1 MIDRERQVA
10 SPALRRLTRRDLL
23 SLGAGAVGV
32 LALAA
37 CGGADPTPTIG
48 APPATGG
55 GVATGAATPV
65 GGTTAAATAAG
76 ALKRGGILKIAI
88 IGEAPAVADA
98 MFTTATIT
106 SNLAAQ
112 IFEGLFARDS
122 KYAARPLLVDK
133 HTVSPD
139 GKGYEFTLRKG
150 ITFHNGKE
158 LTSADVVASLK
169 RWGALTGRGKTIVG
183 RLVENGLAAKDPL
196 TVTMTFKEP
205 TGVLLDFL
213 ALAEAFIMPAEIADA
228 AGKDK
233 LAEDKL
239 IGTGPFK
246 FAEHKVDQYL
256 RLVRHDGYLPRD
268 EPADGMAGKRV
279 AYLDELR
286 FIPVPDES
294 VRTNGVVTG
303 EYHFNETVAP
313 DQYDRVKGDPTVVPM
328 IVKPYYW
335 YCPHFNKR
343 KGLFTDAKMRKA
355 VALCFSQAEAMI
367 AGFGRQ
373 EFIRLDPSVSAPE
386 TVWHSDAGKDSYNKP
401 DAERAKAL
409 LKEAGYAGQP
419 IRWLATKEYFYN
431 YPMADY
437 AKQKMEAS
445 GMKVEL
451 VVSDWAT
458 LVKNRAN
465 PDVYEIFVTGHSGY
479 SHPATQP
486 FNDKEWP
493 GFWDNAEKD
502 RLVGAMVAEP
512 DPAKQKKIIDDYE
525 ALIYQETPFV
535 KCGDNFLLR
544 VARKEVVGY
553 VNPPDWFFWNVA
565 LG

>member
-1 MIDRERQVA
+1 MIDREQHVV

-23 SLGAGAVGV
+23 SLSAGAVGV
-32 LALAA
+32 LALTA

-55 GVATGAATPV
+55 GVATVAATPV
-65 GGTTAAATAAG
+65 GGTTVAPTAAG

-112 IFEGLFARDS
+112 IFEGLFTRDS

-139 GKGYEFTLRKG
+139 GKSYEFALRKG

-158 LTSADVVASLK
+158 LTATDVVASLK

-183 RLVENGLAAKDPL
+183 RLTENGLAAKDPL
-196 TVTMTFKEP
+196 TVTMMFKEP

-213 ALAEAFIMPAEIADA
+213 ALAEAFIMPADIADG

-239 IGTGPFK
+239 IGTGPYK

-256 RLVRHDGYLPRD
+256 RFVRFDGYVPRA

-303 EYHFNETVAP
+303 EYHFNDTASP
-313 DQYDRVKGDPTVVPM
+313 DQYDRIKGDPTVVPL

-335 YCPHFNKR
+335 YSPHFNKR
-343 KGLFTDAKMRKA
+343 KGLFTDVKMRKA
-355 VALCFSQAEAMI
+355 VALCFSQAEAMT

-386 TVWHSDAGKDSYNKP
+386 TIWHSDAGKDIYNKP
-401 DAERAKAL
+401 DVERAKVL

-437 AKQKMEAS
+437 AKQKMEAI
-445 GMKVEL
+445 GMKVDL

-465 PDVYEIFVTGHSGY
+465 PDAYEIFLTGHSGY

-525 ALIYQETPFV
+525 ALIYQEMPFV